1 MTETTDESLLR
12 AREARSL
19 RSARSSRVGLVYALS
34 AYTIWGIFPLYFRA
48 VAHVPPPVVLC
59 HRIIWSALFM
69 GLIVSLRG
77 EWKPIWPVVQCRR
90 SLLLLAIGAT
100 LIALNWLIFI
110 YAVGSRQTMQA
121 SLGYFINPL
130 LSIALGMF
138 FLRERLRGW
147 QWWAVFM
154 AAAAVANLTLRGSGF
169 PWIAVCLAL
178 TFGFYGLVR
187 KTVNINSL
195 HALLVESA
203 LLFPVALVALAFLPS
218 RQIPA
223 GTWGLLSLSGVLT
236 AIPLL
241 LFGAALRRLQLST
254 IGFLQYIG
262 PTLQFLLALCV
273 FGEPLDQA
281 KLASFV
287 LCWLAIAIYIAD
299 SLLHR
304 QALNVA
310 DEPE

>member
-1 MTETTDESLLR
+1 VTDISDETVLR
-12 AREARSL
+12 RDAERVRST
-19 RSARSSRVGLVYALS
+19 ASSRIGLAYALS
-34 AYTIWGIFPLYFRA
+34 ADTMWGIFPLYFHV

-59 HRIIWSALFM
+59 HRIVWSAVFM
-69 GLIVSLRG
+69 GLVVSVRG
-77 EWKPIWPVVQCRR
+77 EWKPIWPVVRCRR
-90 SLLLLAIGAT
+90 SLLLLSAGAT

-130 LSIALGMF
+130 LSIVLGML

-147 QWWAVFM
+147 QWCAVLI
-154 AAAAVANLTLRGSGF
+154 AAAAVVNLALRGTGF
-169 PWIAVCLAL
+169 PWIAVSLAF

-203 LLFPVALVALAFLPS
+203 ILFPFALVALVFLPS
-218 RQIPA
+218 REISPS
-223 GTWGLLSLSGVLT
+223 TWGVLSLSGILT

-262 PTLQFLLALCV
+262 PTLQFLVALCI
-273 FGEPLDQA
+273 FGEPLDRG
-281 KLASFV
+281 KLGSFV
-287 LCWLAIAIYIAD
+287 LCWIAIAVYVAD

-304 QALNVA
+304 HPLNVA